1 MVVDTSGLG
10 SGPVV
15 VAGFCCQD
23 RVFGFEFMCMCS
35 SVTFSIIVDKHLW
48 ISLELLDQQGGVW
61 VL

>member
-1 MVVDTSGLG
+1 MVVDTSGSG

-15 VAGFCCQD
+15 VAGFRCQD
-23 RVFGFEFMCMCS
+23 WVFGFEFVCVCG

-48 ISLELLDQQGGVW
+48 ISLELLDQQGGAW